1 MARGNSIDGP
11 QIDSEGHQHPADALA
26 RADAA
31 AEQSETGHDLDEGE
45 GLAPTERLAVWPELE
60 QFIGPGGKLE
70 QALGGYE
77 RRAGQELMMRS
88 VAHAF
93 EHGETLV
100 VEAGTGIGKSLGYL
114 LPAALSGLRVI
125 LSTGTRTLQDQ
136 LARNQVPFLREGL
149 KLPVEAAV
157 LKGRTNYLCLLFL
170 QSARLSPDIRL
181 DEHADLTRIERW
193 AESTTT
199 GDRAE
204 LVDLPEASTAWR
216 AVAADAE
223 RCLGRSCPLFSD
235 CYLMAAR
242 RRAEAADLVI
252 VNHHLFFADLGL
264 REGARFSLLP
274 DADAVVFDEAHH
286 LESIASNAFGRSISD
301 ARVRRLAIDTR
312 RALVAAS
319 ASLSRVEGPLAELE
333 RDRERLFA
341 LLTPLA
347 GRGRLRPE
355 RLAPAFLDAVYK
367 LDNTL
372 ISLGLSLEA
381 DAREALSMHAAPV
394 KETGWRGA
402 SLAVTEGLRRLPG
415 RLDELRRDLI
425 ELLTPDPGNSGD
437 SARSGPQSGQGP
449 EVRWIE
455 RGERATFVRA
465 VPIDVGPR
473 LDEALSGRFRS
484 LVFTSATLRAQT
496 GRAGSGFEHFF
507 SRLGLPATT
516 RALSLPSPFDYR
528 RQALLYCPADL
539 PDPRHPSYAAL
550 LHTRIGRL
558 VGLTKG
564 RALVLFT
571 SRERMLEAHTA
582 LAPTWAHPTLLQGQG
597 SKESLL
603 ARFMALEGAVLF
615 ATATFW
621 EGVDVVGDALSLVII
636 EKLPF
641 TPPNDPVV
649 EARLERLERLGGDGF
664 TDYQVPTAIVAL
676 KQGFGRLIRHR
687 GDRGI
692 VAILDPRLTTARYGR
707 LFLESLPPARRVND
721 LVLLEQ
727 LWGELGGAGVPTA

>member
-11 QIDSEGHQHPADALA
+11 QIDSEGHLHPADAPA
-26 RADAA
+26 RALAGPADPAPSHDA
-31 AEQSETGHDLDEGE
+31 DEGI
-45 GLAPTERLAVWPELE
+45 APLERLSVWPELE
-60 QFIGPGGKLE
+60 QLIGPGGRLE

-193 AESTTT
+193 AEATTT

-204 LVDLPEASTAWR
+204 LVDLPETSTAWR

-333 RDRERLFA
+333 RDRERLFS
-341 LLTPLA
+341 LLAPLA

-355 RLAPAFLDAVYK
+355 RLPPAFLEAVYK

-381 DAREALSMHAAPV
+381 DAREALSLHAAPV
-394 KETGWRGA
+394 RETGRYSA

-415 RLDELRRDLI
+415 RLEELRRDLI
-425 ELLTPDPGNSGD
+425 ELLTPEPGAPASPERLGE
-437 SARSGPQSGQGP
+437 RSP

-496 GRAGSGFEHFF
+496 GRSGSGFEHFF
-507 SRLGLPATT
+507 ARLGLAPQT

-528 RQALLYCPADL
+528 RQALLYCPVDL
-539 PDPRHPSYAAL
+539 PDPRHPAYSGL
-550 LHTRIGRL
+550 LHARIARL

-571 SRERMLEAHTA
+571 SRERMLEAHAA
-582 LAPTWAHPTLLQGQG
+582 LTPTWTHPTLLQGQG

-603 ARFMALEGAVLF
+603 ERFTALEGAVLF

-692 VAILDPRLTTARYGR
+692 VAILDSRLTTARYGR
-707 LFLESLPPARRVND
+707 LFLESLPPARRVSD
-721 LVLLEQ
+721 LELLEQ
-727 LWGELGGAGVPTA
+727 LWGELGGGPPKEPAG

>member
-1 MARGNSIDGP
+1 MARGNSTDGP
-11 QIDSEGHQHPADALA
+11 EIDSEGQKPDTVLGVSAPRAQPRLTASDDELDPHTYHGFFDENGHGDPAPA
-26 RADAA
+26 
-31 AEQSETGHDLDEGE
+31 
-45 GLAPTERLAVWPELE
+45 ERLVVWPELE
-60 QFIGPGGKLE
+60 GLIGPGGRLE
-70 QALGGYE
+70 AALGGYE
-77 RRAGQELMMRS
+77 RRAGQELMMRT

-136 LARNQVPFLREGL
+136 LARSQIPFLREGL
-149 KLPVEAAV
+149 GLPVEAAV
-157 LKGRTNYLCLLFL
+157 LKGRTNYLCILFL
-170 QSARLSPDIRL
+170 QSARLSPEVRL

-193 AESTTT
+193 AEHTTT

-204 LVDLPEASTAWR
+204 LMDLPETSTAWR

-235 CYLMAAR
+235 CFLMAAR
-242 RRAEAADLVI
+242 RKAEAADLVI

-286 LESIASNAFGRSISD
+286 LEAIASNAFGRSLSD
-301 ARVRRLAIDTR
+301 ARVRRLAVDVR
-312 RALVAAS
+312 RALVAAG
-319 ASLSRVEGPLAELE
+319 ASLGRVGAALSELE
-333 RDRERLFA
+333 RDRERLFG
-341 LLTPLA
+341 LLAPLS

-355 RLAPAFLDAVYK
+355 RMPDSFIETVYK

-372 ISLGLSLEA
+372 ISLSLSLEV
-381 DAREALSMHAAPV
+381 DARETLGQSAP
-394 KETGWRGA
+394 TAMGGRGSA
-402 SLAVTEGLRRLPG
+402 SLAVSEALRRLPG
-415 RLDELRRDLI
+415 RIDELRRDLI
-425 ELLTPDPGNSGD
+425 ELLTPSPHEEPRV
-437 SARSGPQSGQGP
+437 AA
-449 EVRWIE
+449 EVRWVE
-455 RGERATFVRA
+455 RGERAIFVRA

-484 LVFTSATLRAQT
+484 LIFTSATLKAQT
-496 GRAGSGFEHFF
+496 GLEGSGFEHFF
-507 SRLGLPATT
+507 ARLGLPPDT
-516 RALSLPSPFDYR
+516 RALSLPSPFDYPN
-528 RQALLYCPADL
+528 QALLYCPPDL
-539 PDPRHPSYAAL
+539 PDPRHPAYAGL
-550 LHTRIGRL
+550 LHTRIARL
-558 VGLTKG
+558 VKLTRG
-564 RALVLFT
+564 RALILFT
-571 SRERMLEAHTA
+571 SRERMIEAHAA
-582 LAPTWAHPTLLQGQG
+582 LAHTWDHPTLVQGQG

-603 ARFMALEGAVLF
+603 ARFTSLEGAVLF

-621 EGVDVVGDALSLVII
+621 EGVDVVGDALSLVVI

-649 EARLERLERLGGDGF
+649 EARLERLTSRGGDGF
-664 TDYQVPTAIVAL
+664 RDYQVPNAIVAL

-692 VAILDPRLTTARYGR
+692 VAILDSRLTTARYGR
-707 LFLESLPPARRVND
+707 LFLDSLPPARRISEFEE
-721 LVLLEQ
+721 LEAVWEA
-727 LWGELGGAGVPTA
+727 LSRT

>member
-11 QIDSEGHQHPADALA
+11 QIDSEGHPHPTGVAA
-26 RADAA
+26 RADAGA
-31 AEQSETGHDLDEGE
+31 VPADFAHDPDE
-45 GLAPTERLAVWPELE
+45 GLAPAERLAVWPELE
-60 QFIGPGGKLE
+60 QLIGPGGRLE

-136 LARNQVPFLREGL
+136 LARNQIPFLREGL

-204 LVDLPEASTAWR
+204 LVDLPETSTAWR

-235 CYLMAAR
+235 CWLMSAR

-286 LESIASNAFGRSISD
+286 LESIASNAFGRSLSD

-319 ASLSRVEGPLAELE
+319 GSLSRVEGQLAELE
-333 RDRERLFA
+333 RDRERLFS
-341 LLTPLA
+341 LLLPLA

-355 RLAPAFLDAVYK
+355 RLPAAFLEAVYK

-372 ISLGLSLEA
+372 ISLGLALEA
-381 DAREALSMHAAPV
+381 DAREAMSMHAAPV
-394 KETGWRGA
+394 RETGWRGA

-425 ELLTPDPGNSGD
+425 ELLTPEPEGATPSTERKG
-437 SARSGPQSGQGP
+437 A

-496 GRAGSGFEHFF
+496 GRSGSGFEHFF
-507 SRLGLPATT
+507 TRLGLSPQT

-528 RQALLYCPADL
+528 TQALLYCPADL
-539 PDPRHPSYAAL
+539 PDPRHPAYAGL
-550 LHTRIGRL
+550 LHTRISRL

-564 RALVLFT
+564 RALILFT
-571 SRERMLEAHTA
+571 SRERMLEAHAA
-582 LAPTWAHPTLLQGQG
+582 LAHTWSHPTLLQGQG
-597 SKESLL
+597 SKEGLL
-603 ARFMALEGAVLF
+603 ARFMALDGAVLF

-707 LFLESLPPARRVND
+707 LFLESLPPARRVSD
-721 LVLLEQ
+721 LDQLEQ
-727 LWGELGGAGVPTA
+727 LWRELGGDGPVDRPAP